1 MDLVK
6 KLAVGATTIAIAL
19 TSVTPAFA
27 AKAYNKDIS
36 GGSIAKAKAV
46 EKTTYNVGVLNV
58 DTTTVGVNV
67 VVANSGLNFQKS
79 GKNSDGTKLV
89 SGDAQ
94 AKGTGS
100 QVVNQTVLNF

>member
-6 KLAVGATTIAIAL
+6 KLAIGATTITIAL

-27 AKAYNKDIS
+27 AKAVVKNIH
-36 GGSIAKAKAV
+36 GGSYATATAV
-46 EKTTYNVGVLNV
+46 ETSTYNVGVLNV
-58 DTTTVGVNV
+58 GTTTVGVNV
-67 VVANSGLNFQKS
+67 VVANSGLNFQES
-79 GKNSDGTKLV
+79 GKKSNRTKLV

-94 AKGTGS
+94 AIGTGS